1 MRYHNIPRK
10 FIARVIYFALFF
22 AMGVTFHR
30 YVHISDYV
38 RTSDIL
44 AFINSPMSSLQAHAR
59 GWDSLKILHYTQDDG
74 SVHFRRYAETGLLPV
89 IINGK
94 RLSDSY
100 PVAKVGGAITVVD
113 TTVIILD
120 RLGSLY
126 RYDLTTGA
134 FEPLQFP
141 RLPNNLEAFLLNRPV
156 NLAVA
161 PNDQFRAHDIAFLPD
176 RRELAVAYDK
186 VDMSLGKLRTAVS
199 VIPIDVATLA
209 ATGAWQELFTSD
221 PYSYGQGIT
230 SAGGR
235 MAYRGD
241 GKLYLTLGD
250 HYTVEPKVSQTSNTT
265 FGKIIEIDITAKEWH
280 EISRGHRNPQGL
292 TLLKSGQLLSTEHGP
307 RGGDELNI
315 ISEGSNYGWPNVTLG
330 TAYDSYDWDAGT
342 SPVGSHAGYTA
353 PLFAWV
359 PSIAVSQLIEINNF
373 HARWN
378 GDLLVGSLK
387 ASSLYRLRLEAGR
400 VLYSEPIWIGQRIR
414 DLAKTKDGTIVL
426 WTNDT
431 QLLFVTV
438 DNDQLAQKRRM
449 PAVVSD
455 PIVNAGCMACH
466 HFGPTSPGDFAPSLS
481 NLLNRPIA
489 SDAFRYSAGLRAKQ
503 GNWTAAQLS
512 EFLADPAKFANGTN
526 MLSLGLDQEQIKEI
540 VDVLVQASDPLL
552 ASSPSQ

>member
-1 MRYHNIPRK
+1 
-10 FIARVIYFALFF
+10 
-22 AMGVTFHR
+22 
-30 YVHISDYV
+30 
-38 RTSDIL
+38 
-44 AFINSPMSSLQAHAR
+44 
-59 GWDSLKILHYTQDDG
+59 
-74 SVHFRRYAETGLLPV
+74 
-89 IINGK
+89 
-94 RLSDSY
+94 
-100 PVAKVGGAITVVD
+100 
-113 TTVIILD
+113 
-120 RLGSLY
+120 
-126 RYDLTTGA
+126 
-134 FEPLQFP
+134 
-141 RLPNNLEAFLLNRPV
+141 
-156 NLAVA
+156 
-161 PNDQFRAHDIAFLPD
+161 
-176 RRELAVAYDK
+176 
-186 VDMSLGKLRTAVS
+186 
-199 VIPIDVATLA
+199 
-209 ATGAWQELFTSD
+209 
-221 PYSYGQGIT
+221 
-230 SAGGR
+230 
-235 MAYRGD
+235 
-241 GKLYLTLGD
+241 
-250 HYTVEPKVSQTSNTT
+250 
-265 FGKIIEIDITAKEWH
+265 
-280 EISRGHRNPQGL
+280 
-292 TLLKSGQLLSTEHGP
+292 
-307 RGGDELNI
+307 
-315 ISEGSNYGWPNVTLG
+315 VTLG

-414 DLAKTKDGTIVL
+414 DLAQTKDGTIVL
-426 WTNDT
+426 WTDDT